1 MIVGNI
7 PYDTSEE
14 KLKDIFSEVGPVLS
28 FRLVYDRDTGKP
40 KGYGFCEY
48 QDEETA
54 LSAMRNLNGY
64 DINGRALRVD
74 YATTEKNKEEMKG
87 ICT

>member
-1 MIVGNI
+1 MTPRKRTEG
-7 PYDTSEE
+7 YLLRSW
-14 KLKDIFSEVGPVLS
+14 SVLS

-74 YATTEKNKEEMKG
+74 YATTEKNKEEMKDVYG
-87 ICT
+87 HFGRD